1 MDFLNENIITQLK
14 EVFKRLNSE
23 VRIVNFLSNENEKS
37 QELKKFLTEFSK
49 VSNKILIENVDT
61 NDSRYEEYKIDK
73 LPAMAFVDSEGN
85 FTGGSFHGIPG
96 GHEINSFVIT
106 LLNLGKAGRD
116 FDSDVKERIASI
128 NKEIDLKV
136 FVTLACHHCPDIV
149 ADTQHM
155 AIKNPNIKAQM
166 IDISLFPE
174 LAEEKGIK
182 SVPTIVYN
190 NSEITIGAKTTNEIL
205 DKIQGLTN

>member
-1 MDFLNENIITQLK
+1 MNFLNENIINQLR
-14 EVFKRLNSE
+14 EVFKRLNNE
-23 VRIVNFLSNENEKS
+23 IKIINFISDQNEKS
-37 QELKKFLTEFSK
+37 KELKNFLNEFSE
-49 VSNKILIENVDT
+49 VSNKILVENVDT

-73 LPAMAFVDSEGN
+73 LPAMAFVDSDGN
-85 FTGGSFHGIPG
+85 FTGGKFHGIPG

-116 FDSDVKERIASI
+116 FDNDIKERIDSI

-149 ADTQHM
+149 ADTQQM

-174 LAEEKGIK
+174 LAEENGIK

>member
-1 MDFLNENIITQLK
+1 MNFLNENIINQLR
-14 EVFKRLNSE
+14 EVFKRLNNE
-23 VRIVNFLSNENEKS
+23 IKIINFISDQNEKS
-37 QELKKFLTEFSK
+37 KELKNFLNEFSE

-73 LPAMAFVDSEGN
+73 LPAMAFVDSDGN
-85 FTGGSFHGIPG
+85 FTGGKFHGIPG

-116 FDSDVKERIASI
+116 FDNDIKERIDSI

-149 ADTQHM
+149 ADTQQM
-155 AIKNPNIKAQM
+155 AIRNPNIKAQM

-174 LAEEKGIK
+174 LAEENGIK

>member
-1 MDFLNENIITQLK
+1 MNFLNENIISQLK
-14 EVFKRLNSE
+14 EVFKRLNNE
-23 VRIVNFLSNENEKS
+23 IKIINFISNENEKS
-37 QELKKFLTEFSK
+37 LELKNFLSEFSE
-49 VSNKILIENVDT
+49 VSSKILVENVNT
-61 NDSRYEEYKIDK
+61 TDSRYEEYKIDK

-85 FTGGSFHGIPG
+85 FSGGKFHGIPG

-116 FDSDVKERIASI
+116 FDNDVKERIASI
-128 NKEIDLKV
+128 NKDIDLKV

-155 AIKNPNIKAQM
+155 AIRNPNIKAEM

-174 LAEEKGIK
+174 LAAEKGIK

-205 DKIQGLTN
+205 DKIQGLAN